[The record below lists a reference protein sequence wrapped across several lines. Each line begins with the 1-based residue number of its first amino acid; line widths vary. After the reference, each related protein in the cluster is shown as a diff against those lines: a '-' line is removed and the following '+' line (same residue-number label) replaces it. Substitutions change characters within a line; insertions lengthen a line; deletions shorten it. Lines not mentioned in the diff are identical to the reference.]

1 MVGYNGLAI
10 LGDAGAIR
18 TYLMKARYLAILVL
32 AAAGAGAAYYYER
45 QAVTQ
50 PAHANVAPAQAPA
63 APVTVALVVQ
73 KPMPVRLSA
82 VGNARAYAIVSVKSR
97 VDGQIFKV
105 GFQEGQLVHK
115 GDLLFAIDPRPFEA
129 ALHQAQANLARDQ
142 ATLQRNRLDL
152 DRYSELLKKDFA
164 PRQQIDQTKASV
176 DSMVA
181 TLQADQSS
189 IVQAQLNLEYCQI
202 RSPIEGITGNLLVN
216 EGNLVKANDT
226 VNLVVINQVKPIYVS
241 FSVAQQNL
249 PEIKRRMAAGKL
261 AVEVAIP
268 GDDGPAETGGL
279 TFINNSVD
287 MNTGTIQL
295 KATFPNDNGRLTPGQ
310 FVNVGLTLSTIQA
323 ALVVPAQAVQSGQHG
338 NYVFVV
344 KPDKTVEMRSVQLGF
359 TIENEAIID
368 KGVQPGEQVV
378 TSGQLRLF
386 PGARV
391 EIRNAA

>member
-18 TYLMKARYLAILVL
+18 TVLMKARYLAILVL

-45 QAVTQ
+45 QAVTP
-50 PAHANVAPAQAPA
+50 PAHATIAPAQAPA

-73 KPMPVRLSA
+73 KPMPVRLGA

-129 ALHQAQANLARDQ
+129 ALRQAQANLARDQ
-142 ATLQRNRLDL
+142 ATLERNRLDL
-152 DRYSELLKKDFA
+152 ERYGELLKKDFA
-164 PRQQIDQTKASV
+164 SRQQVDQTKASV

-181 TLQADQSS
+181 TLQADQAA

-241 FSVAQQNL
+241 FSVPQQNL
-249 PEIKRRMAAGKL
+249 PEIRRRIAAGKL

-268 GDDGPAETGGL
+268 GDAGPPETGAL

-295 KATFPNDNGRLTPGQ
+295 KATFPNDDGRLTPGQ
-310 FVNVGLTLSTIQA
+310 FVNAGLTLSTIQA
-323 ALVVPAQAVQSGQHG
+323 ALVVPAEAVQSGQHG

-344 KPDKTVEMRSVQLGF
+344 KPDKTVEMRPVELGF
-359 TIENEAIID
+359 TIENEAVID
-368 KGVQPGEQVV
+368 KGVRPGEQVV